1 MTDCTNAG
9 AFAAPVPAT
18 GATSGSDQCF
28 ELLSLLTEAD
38 LLRDI
43 SLERMLDTMLAG
55 RIEQ

>member
-1 MTDCTNAG
+1 MTDCSKGG
-9 AFAAPVPAT
+9 ALAAPASAT